1 MKQIRKGIAYVS
13 SYGEVLLLT
22 DETDV
27 ETVESVRQTL
37 ISERGLLVHGF
48 RVGAE
53 DADWDEILHLIDNE
67 AQGLAYSLLVEKG
80 IIL

>member
-37 ISERGLLVHGF
+37 ISEHGLLVHGF
-48 RVGAE
+48 HAEAE
-53 DADWDEILHLIDNE
+53 DAVWEEILHLIDNE